1 MDVFLKENKDKPL
14 TVTVEYPQYNFSV
27 ERLAHHIKN
36 WGESIFGFECKSGAR
51 CKINILDILYIESVE
66 KRTFI
71 YTDSAVFRV
80 NGSLYE
86 IEERLARRGIIRIS
100 KSCLMNVSV
109 LSGIRR
115 LANSRLE
122 AVLENGMK
130 LIVSRTYLKDIKN
143 FLASEGL

>member
-14 TVTVEYPQYNFSV
+14 TVTIEYPRYDFSV
-27 ERLAHHIKN
+27 ERLAQNIRN
-36 WGESIFGFECKSGAR
+36 WGESVFVFECESGAR
-51 CKINILDILYIESVE
+51 RKINISDILYIESVE

-71 YTDSAVFRV
+71 YTDGALFRV

-86 IEERLARRGIIRIS
+86 IEARLARRGIIRIS

-109 LSGIRR
+109 LAGIRR